1 MGNFSIKVWRKP
13 NEILSELP
21 PGSATNRA
29 DKSARFRTIR
39 TVPATTKSLTAQ
51 KLESGAQLAVLG
63 IAINAVLAL
72 IKITAGIFGHC
83 YALIADGIESTLD
96 IFGSIVIW
104 FGLKVAAE
112 PPDDDHPYG
121 HGKAESIASIVVAL
135 IVIAAAL
142 GLAVQSIREIVTP
155 HHAPAPFTLIVL
167 VAVVIVK
174 ETLFRKVI
182 QAGDQIGSTA
192 VKTDA
197 WHHRSDA
204 ITSIAAFIGISIAL
218 IGGPGWEPADD
229 WAALLACGLI
239 AYNGWSLLIPAVR
252 ETMDTAPG
260 GELRDDVMRLA
271 LGVNGVGEVE
281 KCRIR
286 KAGLDYYV
294 DIHVG
299 VAAELTVRAGHRIA
313 HDVKDAIRDGHPAV
327 ADVLVHVEP
336 IEPAEPAENTP

>member
-1 MGNFSIKVWRKP
+1 MP
-13 NEILSELP
+13 E
-21 PGSATNRA
+21 
-29 DKSARFRTIR
+29 
-39 TVPATTKSLTAQ
+39 TTKSLTTQ
-51 KLESGAQLAVLG
+51 KLESGAQLAIV
-63 IAINAVLAL
+63 
-72 IKITAGIFGHC
+72 GIFVNAALAAAKIAAGLIGNC
-83 YALIADGIESTLD
+83 YVLIADGIESTLD
-96 IFGSIVIW
+96 IFGSLIIW

-121 HGKAESIASIVVAL
+121 HGKAEALAAIVVAL
-135 IVIAAAL
+135 TVLAAAV

-167 VAVVIVK
+167 VAVVLIK

-182 QAGDQIGSTA
+182 QASVEIGSTA

-204 ITSIAAFIGISIAL
+204 ITSVAAFVGISIAL

-239 AYNGWSLLIPAVR
+239 ASNGWRLLLPALQ
-252 ETMDTAPG
+252 ETMDTAAPA
-260 GELRDDVMRLA
+260 ELRNDVVRLA
-271 LGVNGVGEVE
+271 GGVAGVAEIE

-286 KAGLDYYV
+286 KAGLEYFV

-299 VAAELTVRAGHRIA
+299 VAAELTVREGHRIA
-313 HDVKDAIRDGHPAV
+313 HEVKDAIRTAQPAI
-327 ADVLVHVEP
+327 ADVLVH
-336 IEPAEPAENTP
+336 IEPSEHEPRVES